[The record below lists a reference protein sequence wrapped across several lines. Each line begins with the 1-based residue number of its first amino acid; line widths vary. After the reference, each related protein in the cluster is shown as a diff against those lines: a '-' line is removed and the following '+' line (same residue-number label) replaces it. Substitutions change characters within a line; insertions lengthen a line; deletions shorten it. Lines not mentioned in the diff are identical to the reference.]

1 MAKSREVMSEVA
13 VLSRV
18 LIDITWLMLTERFR
32 PVLFSI
38 VLVADVVGA
47 VRIIVMIAMI
57 AEIKE
62 STRRENI
69 KITLDDIALV
79 PIHRDFLLVVANNR

>member
-1 MAKSREVMSEVA
+1 
-13 VLSRV
+13 
-18 LIDITWLMLTERFR
+18 MLTERLR

-38 VLVADVVGA
+38 VLVAEVVGA
-47 VRIIVMIAMI
+47 VRIIVMIAIITAI

>member
-1 MAKSREVMSEVA
+1 MSEVA

-47 VRIIVMIAMI
+47 VRIIVVIAMITVI

-62 STRRENI
+62 SIRRENI